1 MHDGEQKR
9 NKWDVVEL
17 QKRAGVIVV
26 LVVALLVPMWRS
38 PPFCHAVL
46 CIVLAGGCLEFWWA
60 ACSHAVGT
68 QEYILLTVLF
78 LGWFLPSLAGL
89 QVYQDVVG
97 HKCLVECLVIQLAVG
112 DSAQM
117 LVGRSMGRHYA
128 CPTISP
134 KKTYEGYLGGAAI
147 TLLYAS
153 VVHRWPSLNVIV
165 AYTFG
170 CIGDLYFSVVK
181 RRLGI
186 KDYSRLLSSHGGL
199 LDRFDSFIFASNA
212 LVWKAVLFGYS

>member
-68 QEYILLTVLF
+68 QE
-78 LGWFLPSLAGL
+78 
-89 QVYQDVVG
+89 
-97 HKCLVECLVIQLAVG
+97 CLVIQLAVG

-134 KKTYEGYLGGAAI
+134 KKTYE
-147 TLLYAS
+147 
-153 VVHRWPSLNVIV
+153 
-165 AYTFG
+165 G

>member
-134 KKTYEGYLGGAAI
+134 KKTYEG
-147 TLLYAS
+147 
-153 VVHRWPSLNVIV
+153 
-165 AYTFG
+165 